1 MAKHSVIASPK
12 FVSVKSV
19 YSGGGLG
26 GGGPVAA
33 AAYGKTWPVKGRHGV
48 DHGHPK
54 DSVIVTLSTVFPPVS
69 AKYPAL
75 IVMVYL
81 PASACEDAAEEIGT
95 LNVQEF
101 LPFVSER

>member
-1 MAKHSVIASPK
+1 
-12 FVSVKSV
+12 V

-26 GGGPVAA
+26 GGGLGDGSGASGGA
-33 AAYGKTWPVKGRHGV
+33 GGDV

-101 LPFVSER
+101 LPFVSNVRQRKV